1 MKLINGIK
9 MYGGLS
15 SSVFFSLCKYRLIS
29 YILVFSNP
37 FALAKIVEK
46 IFCSKT
52 DCKFIIC
59 PKFFYAIDRSMV
71 IYRIQGKLPDISRRN
86 SKCIN
91 NTNAQWVPF

>member
-1 MKLINGIK
+1 MVV
-9 MYGGLS
+9 YPP
-15 SSVFFSLCKYRLIS
+15 VFFFFSKYRLIT

-37 FALAKIVEK
+37 FTLLWPKLGKNFFVPKQTAFSI
-46 IFCSKT
+46 S

-59 PKFFYAIDRSMV
+59 PKFFNAIDRSIV